1 MLSARLLISW
11 KASCNAMC
19 IPSVGVRANAQSC
32 LRFRLQLL
40 RRFKSNA
47 WEGCPRLYINGNAN
61 YSIPGHMSGRVFEVL
76 STATQI
82 CMWSKYG
89 NSLFIRTSTPGRPRR
104 LPGRR
109 GSDQRGKRGRRHRP
123 HLLVHCLC
131 GGRPRPRSRPAA
143 PGPRPLL
150 PR

>member
-1 MLSARLLISW
+1 MEGILQRYVHSFRGSARQRTIMLE
-11 KASCNAMC
+11 
-19 IPSVGVRANAQSC
+19 IPPATPTSIQKQC
-32 LRFRLQLL
+32 LGRLM
-40 RRFKSNA
+40 
-47 WEGCPRLYINGNAN
+47 CPRLYINGNAN
-61 YSIPGHMSGRVFEVL
+61 YIIPGHMSGSVFEVL

-143 PGPRPLL
+143 PRPRPLL